1 MPKREEYEVI
11 TLTDEEGNEQ
21 EYTVLEYV
29 EVDGQEYVVVA
40 PTGEEDHSPARIL
53 RVEDD
58 ETLVPVEDE
67 DEFNRVVEHLEEDV
81 EIEFEEYEEEP
92 EEEEEFPIDEEE
104 EEEEAFDFEEEE
116 EEE

>member
-40 PTGEEDHSPARIL
+40 PTGEEDQSPARIL

-58 ETLVPVEDE
+58 QTLVPVEDE
-67 DEFNRVVEHLEEDV
+67 DEFNRVVEQLEEDV
-81 EIEFEEYEEEP
+81 EIEFEDYEEESEEEEDFP
-92 EEEEEFPIDEEE
+92 LDDEEEEEFDFEDEDEDEE
-104 EEEEAFDFEEEE
+104 
-116 EEE
+116 

>member
-40 PTGEEDHSPARIL
+40 PAGEEDHSPARIL

-58 ETLVPVEDE
+58 QTLVPVEDE

-81 EIEFEEYEEEP
+81 EIEFEDYEEEP
-92 EEEEEFPIDEEE
+92 EEEEEDFPLDDEEE
-104 EEEEAFDFEEEE
+104 EEFDFEDEDEDEE
-116 EEE
+116 